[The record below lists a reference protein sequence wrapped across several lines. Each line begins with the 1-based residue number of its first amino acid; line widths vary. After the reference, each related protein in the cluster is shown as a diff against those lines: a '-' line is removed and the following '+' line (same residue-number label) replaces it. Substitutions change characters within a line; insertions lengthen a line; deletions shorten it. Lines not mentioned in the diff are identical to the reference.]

1 MKHSFSKRLTAWLL
15 TVVMAVTM
23 LPAMAAAAESEA
35 ASPLPAAETEAEIP
49 TVPETP
55 APSEAPEAPEAPE
68 DDGDTEGVYSNGEDA
83 QPQGLMRAPMLTAEA
98 DDKRAYYQIIMEDG
112 TAIKLYPGVT
122 GGHCIRTN
130 ESTEAEPGGETP
142 DDYVVRLVGKP
153 AGSTTYHYTLY
164 LKNFK
169 GQSITYCDGETGG
182 PNNRD
187 YLYVEVEGDN
197 YLTAGTESLRDGV
210 YTAIGRTILKGNQD
224 ITYRISNNHPARG
237 LLTIKAV
244 NGDVSGMKK
253 AYGIACQNLNL
264 SGSAIQSGS
273 FVLNVTLSGNKT
285 GDDRAITVTN
295 RLIIDSYASM
305 ILNVQGLNAV
315 YNESKFYGNHTTNP
329 PNDESKFTYFLINT
343 EGNVN
348 VTLDAMGLSGRA
360 CAFYNGYYQ
369 DHNFAPWTDGVNELR
384 KVGKMTV
391 TVRNLNSDQLADARA
406 NPTSIWWVGAK
417 PGWKT
422 ESGKGLLLEELQADG
437 TCIFEYAPG
446 VTPSQIAKVIIYDG
460 AIGNGHYLARAGKEY
475 PPGLGTTI
483 YAPITAPKMWDNI
496 PFKCWTTVDGAPLTF
511 TSADGATSDFA
522 VLLLEPKSTTKLL
535 AMYDPFTS
543 QPKWEPV
550 YNKTYNCYDGKITW
564 EAAYGMQVA
573 AGRLVPENY
582 TLNDSLEPVAVT
594 DPKGRDVLEV
604 WSGVSRFSIED
615 ENCNYSV
622 PEGRYRI
629 ALRNGRDGRWHYSEP
644 FNISYAL
651 AEPQISPGGGF
662 PDGDKVEVTIS
673 SAADAEIWYRVYDDT
688 TQTMPDVQ
696 SYTGWF
702 EIPVTSDRGTVV
714 VEAYATKDGK
724 QSAWATAKFSA
735 KPAAPTVKLPDG
747 TTAKS
752 GTTYLYYDAADISA
766 VVPDGVE
773 VRYGAAPPSNG
784 APGTKLGKG
793 ETFTVSNGDGHLQT
807 TYLCARKTIRSG
819 KRTYT
824 AWSEPFSLVLARVG
838 DLPDPIVKVGGKVME
853 NGSTYTVNG
862 SAEVTLTRPEYCPVD
877 AKLVYTKDSAIPSYC
892 VEYTKPIT
900 ISNQATKLD
909 VYMRAWN
916 SETNKYDASP
926 GGIYHFQI
934 KPGTAARKLF
944 LTDAT
949 AYDSSGNEIK
959 SAVSGTVVTVK
970 ANPYSESG
978 YGVFHSWGG
987 GGTQYLENKKVD
999 TYQPEVTFV
1008 MPDNNVILKALY
1020 STNRAEVQEAM
1031 KKTRLIV
1038 DMGGATNVGESIYLA
1053 VPQYRGISYSWWEGD
1068 EIGTEAQKL
1077 PPYASFDPSKT
1088 YTVKVTITAN
1098 DGLSFPTTPEV
1109 TAAKWLSP
1117 DQEFAITQDKLTVDA
1132 EKKTITFELHLF
1144 KRLALT
1150 LPTLHPGDE
1159 IFSNSE
1165 VGGVPSGMYVR
1176 AISWREPKP
1185 SGYAG
1190 AAGTEY
1196 TILELAL
1203 KTDGDC
1209 LPMIPTVTDT
1219 TADPVSCTVNGKP
1232 YTCTIIADRGLV
1244 CLKDIKV
1251 PVVSQGVSVSG
1262 TAVSWNDTDNAVY
1275 LLYDGSAGD
1284 TDIKAEWKAGVYTTA
1299 LAYTPVKGGMIAN
1312 ADGKRHDQT
1321 FTFQAIPAGD
1331 YKLVILKPGKYV
1343 PKIVPI
1349 TVSEADCDCG
1359 QLKLWLYG
1367 DVNYDGKVNAADSTQ
1382 VLRYFN
1388 AKSPNVFSQG
1398 SAQDQADR
1406 LLAANVNGDSI
1417 INAADSTQILRYFN
1431 NKLPNVLA
1439 NLT

>member
-1 MKHSFSKRLTAWLL
+1 MALVMVTTTLPTMALATAEGGS
-15 TVVMAVTM
+15 TNPPTPAVT
-23 LPAMAAAAESEA
+23 
-35 ASPLPAAETEAEIP
+35 
-49 TVPETP
+49 ETP
-55 APSEAPEAPEAPE
+55 EASEDGGNTESVYNNEE
-68 DDGDTEGVYSNGEDA
+68 DS

-98 DDKRAYYQIIMEDG
+98 DDKRAYYQIIMKDG

-130 ESTEAEPGGETP
+130 SSTEAEPGGETP

-153 AGSTTYHYTLY
+153 ASSTTYYYTLY

-182 PNNRD
+182 PYNPD
-187 YLYVEVEGDN
+187 FLYIEVEGDN
-197 YLTAGTESLRDGV
+197 YLTAGTASLRDGV

-295 RLIIDSYASM
+295 RLIVESYASM

-369 DHNFAPWTDGVNELR
+369 DHNFAAWTDGVNELR

-391 TVRNLNSDQLADARA
+391 TVRNLNSDQLADVRA
-406 NPTSIWWVGAK
+406 NPGGISWVGAK

-422 ESGKGLLLEELQADG
+422 EWGKGLLLDELQADG

-460 AIGNGHYLARAGKEY
+460 EIGNGHYIARAGKEY
-475 PPGLGTTI
+475 PPGIGTTI

-511 TSADGATSDFA
+511 TSADGATNGDLA

-550 YNKTYNCYDGKITW
+550 YNKTYNCYDGKIAWT
-564 EAAYGMQVA
+564 AAYGMQVA

-629 ALRNGRDGRWHYSEP
+629 ALKNGRDGRWHYSEP

-651 AEPQISPGGGF
+651 AEPRISPEGGF
-662 PDGDKVEVTIS
+662 PDGNKVDVTIS

-724 QSAWATAKFSA
+724 QSAWATAKFST

-752 GTTYLYYDAADISA
+752 GTTYIYYDAADISA

-793 ETFTVSNGDGHLQT
+793 ETFTVSNGNGHLQT

-819 KRTYT
+819 NRTYT
-824 AWSEPFSLVLARVG
+824 AWSDLFMLNMVRVAN
-838 DLPDPIVKVGGKVME
+838 LPDPIVKVGGKVMDE
-853 NGSTYTVNG
+853 GSNYMVNG

-877 AKLVYTKDSAIPSYC
+877 AKLVYTEDSAIPSYC

-900 ISNQATKLD
+900 ISNRATKLD
-909 VYMRAWN
+909 VYMRARN

-926 GGIYHFQI
+926 GGTYHFQI
-934 KPGTAARKLF
+934 KPGTTAWKLF

-949 AYDSSGNEIK
+949 AYDSSGNVIER
-959 SAVSGTVVTVK
+959 AVSGTVVTVR
-970 ANPYSESG
+970 ANPYSEGG
-978 YGVFHSWGG
+978 YGVFHSWDG
-987 GGTQYLENKKVD
+987 GGTQYLENEKVD

-1008 MPDNNVILKALY
+1008 MPDKAVRLAAKY

-1038 DMGGATNVGESIYLA
+1038 DMGGATNVGDSIYLA

-1068 EIGTEAQKL
+1068 KIGTEEQKL

-1088 YTVKVTITAN
+1088 YTVKVTLTAN
-1098 DGLSFPTTPEV
+1098 DDLNFPTTPEV

-1117 DQEFAITQDKLTVDA
+1117 NREFAITKDKLTVDA

-1144 KRLALT
+1144 KQLALT

-1176 AISWREPKP
+1176 AISWRDPKP

-1244 CLKDIKV
+1244 CIKDVKV
-1251 PVVSQGVSVSG
+1251 PVVPEGVSVSG
-1262 TAVSWNDTDNAVY
+1262 TVKSYNPGNATTIQLMQGGAEKYSTTIDPTTGSGQKEQSFTFASVAAGKYDLVVVKPGHLSYTVKDVVVGDTALDLATHTNAAISTITLLCGDIDGDGWIDFSDYQELLKSTNYGKQTSAVGVNKIADLDGDTWIDFSDYQILLSSQHYGKSAVSV
-1275 LLYDGSAGD
+1275 SFAG
-1284 TDIKAEWKAGVYTTA
+1284 
-1299 LAYTPVKGGMIAN
+1299 
-1312 ADGKRHDQT
+1312 
-1321 FTFQAIPAGD
+1321 
-1331 YKLVILKPGKYV
+1331 
-1343 PKIVPI
+1343 
-1349 TVSEADCDCG
+1349 
-1359 QLKLWLYG
+1359 
-1367 DVNYDGKVNAADSTQ
+1367 
-1382 VLRYFN
+1382 
-1388 AKSPNVFSQG
+1388 
-1398 SAQDQADR
+1398 
-1406 LLAANVNGDSI
+1406 
-1417 INAADSTQILRYFN
+1417 
-1431 NKLPNVLA
+1431 
-1439 NLT
+1439 

>member
-1 MKHSFSKRLTAWLL
+1 MAWLMAL
-15 TVVMAVTM
+15 VMVTTTLPTMALATAEDGSTNPSTPAVT
-23 LPAMAAAAESEA
+23 
-35 ASPLPAAETEAEIP
+35 
-49 TVPETP
+49 ETP
-55 APSEAPEAPEAPE
+55 EASE
-68 DDGDTEGVYSNGEDA
+68 DDGNTESVYNNEEDS

-142 DDYVVRLVGKP
+142 DNYVVKLVGKP

-164 LKNFK
+164 MKNFK

-187 YLYVEVEGDN
+187 YLYIEVEGDN
-197 YLTAGTESLRDGV
+197 YLTAGTASLRDGV

-285 GDDRAITVTN
+285 GGDRAITVTN
-295 RLIIDSYASM
+295 RLIVDSYASM

-369 DHNFAPWTDGVNELR
+369 DNNFAPWTDGVNELR

-422 ESGKGLLLEELQADG
+422 EDGKGLLLDELQADG

-460 AIGNGHYLARAGKEY
+460 ENGNGHYRARAGQEY
-475 PPGLGTTI
+475 PPGIGTTI
-483 YAPITAPKMWDNI
+483 YAPITAPKISSGI
-496 PFKCWTTVDGAPLTF
+496 PFKCWTTVDGAPLNF
-511 TSADGATSDFA
+511 TSADGATNGDLA

-543 QPKWEPV
+543 QPKWVPV

-564 EAAYGMQVA
+564 TAAYGMANVE
-573 AGRLVPENY
+573 GRLVPENY

-629 ALRNGRDGRWHYSEP
+629 ALKNGSDGRWHYSEP
-644 FNISYAL
+644 FNISYPL
-651 AEPQISPGGGF
+651 AEPQISPEGGF
-662 PDGDKVEVTIS
+662 PDGDKVSVTIS

-688 TQTMPDVQ
+688 TKTMPDVQ

-724 QSAWATAKFSA
+724 QSAWATAKFST

-793 ETFTVSNGDGHLQT
+793 ETFTVSNGNGHLQT

-819 KRTYT
+819 NRTYT

-877 AKLVYTKDSAIPSYC
+877 AKLVYTEDSAIPSYC

-900 ISNQATKLD
+900 ISNHATKLD
-909 VYMRAWN
+909 VYMRARN

-926 GGIYHFQI
+926 GGTYHFQI
-934 KPGTAARKLF
+934 KPGTTAWKLF

-949 AYDSSGNEIK
+949 AYDSSGNEIER
-959 SAVSGTVVTVK
+959 AVSGTVVTVR
-970 ANPYSESG
+970 ANPYPESG
-978 YGVFHSWGG
+978 YGVFRSWEGG
-987 GGTQYLENKKVD
+987 GIQYLENEKVD

-1008 MPDNNVILKALY
+1008 MPDKAVRLAAKY
-1020 STNRAEVQEAM
+1020 STNRTAVQEAM

-1038 DMGGATNVGESIYLA
+1038 DMGGATNVGDSIYLA

-1068 EIGTEAQKL
+1068 KIGTEAQKL

-1088 YTVKVTITAN
+1088 YTVKVTLTAN

-1109 TAAKWLSP
+1109 TAAKWLWK
-1117 DQEFAITQDKLTVDA
+1117 DKDLEFAITKDKLTVDA
-1132 EKKTITFELHLF
+1132 DRKTITFELHLF
-1144 KRLALT
+1144 KQLALT

-1176 AISWREPKP
+1176 AISWRDPKP

-1232 YTCTIIADRGLV
+1232 YTCTIIADKGLV
-1244 CLKDIKV
+1244 CIKDVKV
-1251 PVVSQGVSVSG
+1251 PVVPEGVSVSG
-1262 TAVSWNDTDNAVY
+1262 TAVSWNAADDALYY
-1275 LLYDGSAGD
+1275 LYPSTMEDA
-1284 TDIKAEWKAGVYTTA
+1284 DIKAEWKSDSYTGTA
-1299 LAYTPVKGGMIAN
+1299 CTSKGTPAASGN
-1312 ADGKRHDQT
+1312 QFEQT
-1321 FTFQAIPAGD
+1321 FQFDTVAEGD
-1331 YKLVILKPGKYV
+1331 YKLAIFKPGKYV
-1343 PKIVPI
+1343 PKIVPV
-1349 TVSEADCDCG
+1349 TVGSTDHDCG

-1367 DVNYDGKVNAADSTQ
+1367 DVNYDGKVSVIDATQTQRYAAG
-1382 VLRYFN
+1382 
-1388 AKSPNVFSQG
+1388 KSSKFTEG
-1398 SAQDQADR
+1398 TLQDIEDR
-1406 LLAANVNGDSI
+1406 KLAANVTEPKNHDNRI
-1417 INAADSTQILRYFN
+1417 DVVDATQIQRYIAGKTSTFESM
-1431 NKLPNVLA
+1431 K
-1439 NLT
+1439 

>member
-49 TVPETP
+49 TAPETP
-55 APSEAPEAPEAPE
+55 APSEAPEAPE

-83 QPQGLMRAPMLTAEA
+83 QPQGLMRTPMLTAEA

-153 AGSTTYHYTLY
+153 AGSTTYYYTLY

-182 PNNRD
+182 PYNRD
-187 YLYVEVEGDN
+187 FLYIEVEGDN
-197 YLTAGTESLRDGV
+197 YLTAGTASLRDGV

-273 FVLNVTLSGNKT
+273 FVLNITLSGNKT

-295 RLIIDSYASM
+295 RLIVESYASM

-369 DHNFAPWTDGVNELR
+369 DHNFAAWTDGVNELR

-391 TVRNLNSDQLADARA
+391 TVRNLNSDQLADVRA
-406 NPTSIWWVGAK
+406 NPGGISWVGAK

-422 ESGKGLLLEELQADG
+422 EWGKGLLLDELQADG

-460 AIGNGHYLARAGKEY
+460 EIGNGHYIARAGKEY
-475 PPGLGTTI
+475 PPGIGTTI

-511 TSADGATSDFA
+511 TSADGATNGDLA

-550 YNKTYNCYDGKITW
+550 YNKTYNCYDGKIAWT
-564 EAAYGMQVA
+564 AAYGMQVA

-629 ALRNGRDGRWHYSEP
+629 ALKNGRDGRWHYSEP

-651 AEPQISPGGGF
+651 AEPRISPDGGF
-662 PDGDKVEVTIS
+662 PDGDKVDVTIS

-724 QSAWATAKFSA
+724 QSAWATAKFST

-752 GTTYLYYDAADISA
+752 GTTYIYYDAADISA

-793 ETFTVSNGDGHLQT
+793 ETFTVSNGNGHLQT

-819 KRTYT
+819 NRTYT

-838 DLPDPIVKVGGKVME
+838 DLPQATLKV
-853 NGSTYTVNG
+853 NGRDMQSGATYTVDG

-877 AKLVYTKDSAIPSYC
+877 AQIVYSDNSAVPSYC
-892 VEYTKPIT
+892 TKYTGPIT
-900 ISNQATKLD
+900 ISHRATTLD
-909 VYMRAWN
+909 VYTRAWN
-916 SETNKYDASP
+916 SEKNAYDASP
-926 GGIYHFQI
+926 RDVYHFQI
-934 KPGTAARKLF
+934 KQGTTPWKLN
-944 LTDAT
+944 LTNAK
-949 AYDSSGNEIK
+949 AYDSTGTQITT
-959 SAVSGTVVTVK
+959 AYSGTVVTVR
-970 ANPYSESG
+970 ADPSP
-978 YGVFHSWGG
+978 
-987 GGTQYLENKKVD
+987 GGTGAFHYWIGLSSYLENPEVEK
-999 TYQPEVTFV
+999 YLPEVTFV
-1008 MPDNNVILKALY
+1008 MPERIVTAKPSY
-1020 STNRAEVQEAM
+1020 TSSTAINYTKV
-1031 KKTRLIV
+1031 IV
-1038 DMGGATNVGESIYLA
+1038 DMDATAGGSSLYLDDPA
-1053 VPQYRGISYSWWEGD
+1053 LRSISYSWWEGD
-1068 EIGTEAQKL
+1068 TVGAEADKL
-1077 PPYASFDPSKT
+1077 LSYVTFDPNKT
-1088 YTVKVTITAN
+1088 YTARVTVTAN
-1098 DGLSFPTTPEV
+1098 DGATFDSDATVSTASRKKVSRAFTVPEH
-1109 TAAKWLSP
+1109 
-1117 DQEFAITQDKLTVDA
+1117 ELTRDGNTSV
-1132 EKKTITFELHLF
+1132 TFEIHPAA
-1144 KRLALT
+1144 RLALT
-1150 LPTLHPGDE
+1150 MPALHPGDQMLSAAD
-1159 IFSNSE
+1159 F
-1165 VGGVPSGMYVR
+1165 GGLPYGMNVR
-1176 AISWREPKP
+1176 AITWASTPP
-1185 SGYAG
+1185 AYAG
-1190 AAGTEY
+1190 AVGTEY
-1196 TILELAL
+1196 TISEMVLEL
-1203 KTDGDC
+1203 DGTC
-1209 LPMIPTVTDT
+1209 P
-1219 TADPVSCTVNGKP
+1219 PVFIGCTLNGVSYSCSYSKENDA
-1232 YTCTIIADRGLV
+1232 II
-1244 CLKDIKV
+1244 LKDIKV

-1417 INAADSTQILRYFN
+1417 INAADSTQIIRYFN

>member
-1 MKHSFSKRLTAWLL
+1 MALVMVTTTLPTMALATAEGGS
-15 TVVMAVTM
+15 TNPPTPAVT
-23 LPAMAAAAESEA
+23 
-35 ASPLPAAETEAEIP
+35 
-49 TVPETP
+49 ETP
-55 APSEAPEAPEAPE
+55 EASE
-68 DDGDTEGVYSNGEDA
+68 DDGNTESVYNNEEDS
-83 QPQGLMRAPMLTAEA
+83 QPQSLMRAPMLTAEA
-98 DDKRAYYQIIMEDG
+98 DDKRAYYQIIMKDG

-130 ESTEAEPGGETP
+130 SSTEAEPGGETP
-142 DDYVVRLVGKP
+142 DNYVVKL
-153 AGSTTYHYTLY
+153 GSYYQGYGVYDWELY
-164 LKNFK
+164 LKNFD
-169 GQSITYCDGETGG
+169 GQSITYCDGEEGY
-182 PNNRD
+182 PFHRD
-187 YLYVEVEGDN
+187 GMTIEVEGEN
-197 YLTAGTESLRDGV
+197 TLTAGAESLRNGV
-210 YTAIGRTILKGNQD
+210 YTAIGRTIVNNQQD
-224 ITYRISNNHPARG
+224 ISFRLSNKYNIYGVSPARG
-237 LLTIKAV
+237 SLTIKSDCSV
-244 NGDVSGMKK
+244 PGMKR
-253 AYGIACQNLNL
+253 ACGIACKDLEIA
-264 SGSAIQSGS
+264 GSYEPVASM
-273 FVLNVTLSGNKT
+273 TLTVNMSGNSEGT
-285 GDDRAITVTN
+285 DRAISVTN
-295 RLIIDSYASM
+295 RFMITAYASM
-305 ILNVQGLNAV
+305 YLNVQGLNAV
-315 YNESKFYGNHTTNP
+315 YNESKYYVYGTHTKPSDSDKNL
-329 PNDESKFTYFLINT
+329 FFLIDT
-343 EGNVN
+343 HGSVIVN
-348 VTLDAMGLSGRA
+348 LDTMGLDGNIT
-360 CAFYNGYYQ
+360 AFYNNYYR
-369 DHNFAPWTDGVNELR
+369 DLNYAPHNDGLNELR
-384 KVGKMTV
+384 KVGEMRV
-391 TVRNLNSDQLADARA
+391 TVRNLHPDKLATARA
-406 NPTSIWWVGAK
+406 NPNNIGWVGAW
-417 PGWKT
+417 PGWTT
-422 ESGKGLLLEELQADG
+422 EDGKGLLLDELQADG

-446 VTPSQIAKVIIYDG
+446 VTPSQIGKVIFYDG
-460 AIGNGHYLARAGKEY
+460 ETGGNTGYIRYRARAYKEY
-475 PPGLGTTI
+475 PPTGGATI
-483 YAPITAPKMWDNI
+483 NAPVTAPKVGNDI
-496 PFKCWTTVDGAPLTF
+496 PFKRWTTVDGAPLTF
-511 TSADGATSDFA
+511 LSEDGATSNLA
-522 VLLLEPKSTTKLL
+522 ILQLQPKSTTKLL

-543 QPKWEPV
+543 QPKWVPV
-550 YNKTYNCYDGKITW
+550 YNSTYNCYDGKIAW

-582 TLNDSLEPVAVT
+582 KLNDSLEPVAVT

-629 ALRNGRDGRWHYSEP
+629 ALKNGRDGRWHYSEP

-651 AEPQISPGGGF
+651 AEPRISPEGGF
-662 PDGDKVEVTIS
+662 PDGDKVSVTIS

-688 TQTMPDVQ
+688 TKTMPDVQ

-724 QSAWATAKFSA
+724 QSAWATAKFST

-793 ETFTVSNGDGHLQT
+793 ETFTVSNGNGHLQT
-807 TYLCARKTIRSG
+807 TYLCARKTIRSSN
-819 KRTYT
+819 RTYT

-877 AKLVYTKDSAIPSYC
+877 AKLVYTEDSAIPSYC

-900 ISNQATKLD
+900 ISNHATKLD
-909 VYMRAWN
+909 VYMRARN
-916 SETNKYDASP
+916 SGTNKYDASP
-926 GGIYHFQI
+926 GGTYHFQI
-934 KPGTAARKLF
+934 KPGTTAWKLF

-949 AYDSSGNEIK
+949 AYDSSGNEIER
-959 SAVSGTVVTVK
+959 AVSGTVVTVR

-978 YGVFHSWGG
+978 YGVFRSWEGG
-987 GGTQYLENKKVD
+987 GIQYLENEKVD

-1008 MPDNNVILKALY
+1008 MPDKAVRLAAKY
-1020 STNRAEVQEAM
+1020 STNRTAVQEAM

-1038 DMGGATNVGESIYLA
+1038 DMGGATNVGDSIYLA

-1068 EIGTEAQKL
+1068 TIGTEEQKL

-1088 YTVKVTITAN
+1088 YTVKVTLTAN

-1109 TAAKWLSP
+1109 TAAKWLWK
-1117 DQEFAITQDKLTVDA
+1117 DKDLEFAITRDKLTVDA

-1144 KRLALT
+1144 KQLALT

-1159 IFSNSE
+1159 IPTTSE
-1165 VGGVPSGMYVR
+1165 VGGVPCGMHVR
-1176 AISWREPKP
+1176 GISWRDPKP

-1244 CLKDIKV
+1244 CIKDVKV
-1251 PVVSQGVSVSG
+1251 PVVPEGVSVSG
-1262 TAVSWNDTDNAVY
+1262 TVKGWNATDDALYY
-1275 LLYDGSAGD
+1275 LYPSTMEDAN
-1284 TDIKAEWKAGVYTTA
+1284 IKAEWKSGGYTGTA
-1299 LAYTPVKGGMIAN
+1299 CTSKGTPTASGNQFA
-1312 ADGKRHDQT
+1312 QT
-1321 FTFQAIPAGD
+1321 FQFDTVAEGD
-1331 YKLVILKPGKYV
+1331 YKLAIFKPGKYV

-1349 TVSEADCDCG
+1349 TVGSTDHDCG

-1367 DVNYDGKVNAADSTQ
+1367 DVNYDGKVKSGDATQ
-1382 VLRYFN
+1382 ILKYVALKKTLT
-1388 AKSPNVFSQG
+1388 AEE
-1398 SAQDQADR
+1398 
-1406 LLAANVNGDSI
+1406 LLAAYVNDDGKVKSGD
-1417 INAADSTQILRYFN
+1417 ATQILKYVALN
-1431 NKLPNVLA
+1431 NSAFDHMK
-1439 NLT
+1439 

>member
-1 MKHSFSKRLTAWLL
+1 MAWLMAL
-15 TVVMAVTM
+15 VMVTTM
-23 LPAMAAAAESEA
+23 LPTMALATAEGGSTN
-35 ASPLPAAETEAEIP
+35 PPTPAVT
-49 TVPETP
+49 ETP
-55 APSEAPEAPEAPE
+55 EASE
-68 DDGDTEGVYSNGEDA
+68 DDGNTESVYNNEEDS
-83 QPQGLMRAPMLTAEA
+83 QPQSLMRAPMLTAEA

-153 AGSTTYHYTLY
+153 AGSTTYYYTLY

-182 PNNRD
+182 PYNRD
-187 YLYVEVEGDN
+187 FLYIEVEGDN
-197 YLTAGTESLRDGV
+197 YLTAGTASLRDGV

-273 FVLNVTLSGNKT
+273 FVLNITLSGNKT

-295 RLIIDSYASM
+295 RLIVESYASM

-369 DHNFAPWTDGVNELR
+369 DHNFAAWTDGVNELR

-391 TVRNLNSDQLADARA
+391 TVRNLNSDQLADVRA
-406 NPTSIWWVGAK
+406 NPGGISWVGAK

-422 ESGKGLLLEELQADG
+422 EWGKGLLLDELQADG

-460 AIGNGHYLARAGKEY
+460 EIGNGHYIARAGKEY
-475 PPGLGTTI
+475 PPGIGTTI

-511 TSADGATSDFA
+511 TSADGATNGDLA

-550 YNKTYNCYDGKITW
+550 YNKTYNCYDGKIAWT
-564 EAAYGMQVA
+564 AAYGMQVA

-629 ALRNGRDGRWHYSEP
+629 ALKNGRDGRWHYSEP

-651 AEPQISPGGGF
+651 AEPRISPDGGF
-662 PDGDKVEVTIS
+662 PDGDKVDVTIS

-724 QSAWATAKFSA
+724 QSAWATAKFST

-752 GTTYLYYDAADISA
+752 GTTYIYYDAADISA

-793 ETFTVSNGDGHLQT
+793 ETFTVSNGNGHLQT

-819 KRTYT
+819 NRTYT

-877 AKLVYTKDSAIPSYC
+877 AKLVYTEDSAIPSYC

-926 GGIYHFQI
+926 GGIYHFTI

-949 AYDSSGNEIK
+949 AYDSSGKEIK
-959 SAVSGTVVTVK
+959 SAVSGTVVTVR
-970 ANPYSESG
+970 ANPYSEGG
-978 YGVFHSWGG
+978 YGVFRSWDG
-987 GGTQYLENKKVD
+987 GGTTYLENEKVD

-1008 MPDNNVILKALY
+1008 MPDINVILRAKY
-1020 STNRAEVQEAM
+1020 STNRAAVQEAM

-1038 DMGGATNVGESIYLA
+1038 DMGGATNVGDSIYLA

-1068 EIGTEAQKL
+1068 KIGTEAQKL

-1088 YTVKVTITAN
+1088 YTVKVTLTAN
-1098 DGLSFPTTPEV
+1098 DGLNFPTTPEV
-1109 TAAKWLSP
+1109 TAAKWLWK
-1117 DQEFAITQDKLTVDA
+1117 DKDLEFAITKDKLTVDA
-1132 EKKTITFELHLF
+1132 DRKTITFELHLF
-1144 KRLALT
+1144 KQLALT

-1176 AISWREPKP
+1176 AISWRDPKP

-1244 CLKDIKV
+1244 CIKDVKV
-1251 PVVSQGVSVSG
+1251 PVVPEGVSVSG
-1262 TAVSWNDTDNAVY
+1262 TVKSYNPGNATTIQLMQGGTEMY
-1275 LLYDGSAGD
+1275 QTTIAADSGSGQ
-1284 TDIKAEWKAGVYTTA
+1284 KE
-1299 LAYTPVKGGMIAN
+1299 
-1312 ADGKRHDQT
+1312 QS
-1321 FTFQAIPAGD
+1321 FTFASVAAGKYD
-1331 YKLVILKPGKYV
+1331 LVVVKPGHLSYTVKDVEVGDAAIDLTELADKPYQT
-1343 PKIVPI
+1343 I
-1349 TVSEADCDCG
+1349 TLLA
-1359 QLKLWLYG
+1359 G
-1367 DVNYDGKVNAADSTQ
+1367 DVNGDGKINLTDLSIFKNNFGKT
-1382 VLRYFN
+1382 
-1388 AKSPNVFSQG
+1388 G
-1398 SAQDQADR
+1398 SAVTN
-1406 LLAANVNGDSI
+1406 LLADITGDGK
-1417 INAADSTQILRYFN
+1417 INLLDLGVFKN
-1431 NKLPNVLA
+1431 NFGKTTSACTVA
-1439 NLT
+1439 Y

>member
-35 ASPLPAAETEAEIP
+35 ASPLPAAETKAEIP
-49 TVPETP
+49 TVPEIP
-55 APSEAPEAPEAPE
+55 APSEAPEAPE

-83 QPQGLMRAPMLTAEA
+83 QPQGQMRAPMLTAEA

-112 TAIKLYPGVT
+112 TVIKLYPGVT

-153 AGSTTYHYTLY
+153 AGSTTYYYTLY

-182 PNNRD
+182 PYNPD
-187 YLYVEVEGDN
+187 FLYIEVEGDN
-197 YLTAGTESLRDGV
+197 YLTAGTASLRDGV

-369 DHNFAPWTDGVNELR
+369 DHNFAAWTDGVNELR

-391 TVRNLNSDQLADARA
+391 TVRNLNSDQLADVRA
-406 NPTSIWWVGAK
+406 NPGGISWVGAK

-422 ESGKGLLLEELQADG
+422 EWGKGLLLDELQADG

-460 AIGNGHYLARAGKEY
+460 EIGNGHYIARAGKEY
-475 PPGLGTTI
+475 PPGIGTTI

-511 TSADGATSDFA
+511 LSEDGATSDLA
-522 VLLLEPKSTTKLL
+522 ILQLQPKSTTKLL

-543 QPKWEPV
+543 QPRWEPV
-550 YNKTYNCYDGKITW
+550 FNKEENRNDGRIRWATG
-564 EAAYGMQVA
+564 YGLEPA
-573 AGRLVPENY
+573 DSWLVPEDY
-582 TLNDSLEPVAVT
+582 TLKDDLNPIPVT
-594 DPKGRDVLEV
+594 DRRGAIVMDVK
-604 WSGVSRFSIED
+604 SGETLFSND
-615 ENCNYSV
+615 LNFRYSV
-622 PEGRYRI
+622 PAGRYRI
-629 ALRNGRDGRWHYSEP
+629 ALRDDDSRWYYSDPFTIHYP
-644 FNISYAL
+644 L
-651 AEPQISPGGGF
+651 AQPQFTPEGGF
-662 PDGDKVEVTIS
+662 TDSDTQTVTIT
-673 SAADAEIWYRVYDDT
+673 AVEGAEIWYAVYDDT
-688 TQTMPDVQ
+688 TQTSPAFQ
-696 SYTGWF
+696 RYT
-702 EIPVTSDRGTVV
+702 EPLTIPVTTRQGTVV
-714 VEAYATKDGK
+714 VVAYALKDGERSK
-724 QSAWATAKFSA
+724 TVQAKFSA
-735 KPAAPTVKLPDG
+735 KPAVPVVKLPDG
-747 TTAKS
+747 TLAKN
-752 GTTYLYYDAADISA
+752 GDTYTYYDAADISA
-766 VVPDGVE
+766 VAPDGVE
-773 VRYGAAPPSNG
+773 IRYSANAPFDGAL
-784 APGTKLGKG
+784 GTKLDKD
-793 ETFTVSNGDGHLQT
+793 ETFTVSNGDGHVQI
-807 TYLCARKTIRSG
+807 TYLRARKTLQSG
-819 KRTYT
+819 DQTYT
-824 AWSEPFSLVLARVG
+824 AWSDLFMLNMVRVAY
-838 DLPDPIVKVGGKVME
+838 LPQATLKV
-853 NGSTYTVNG
+853 NGHDMQSGATYTVDG

-877 AKLVYTKDSAIPSYC
+877 AQIVYSDNSAVPSYC
-892 VEYTKPIT
+892 TKYTGPIT
-900 ISNQATKLD
+900 ISHRATTLD
-909 VYMRAWN
+909 VYTRAWN
-916 SETNKYDASP
+916 SEKNAYDASP
-926 GGIYHFQI
+926 RDVYHFQI
-934 KPGTAARKLF
+934 KQGTTPWKLN
-944 LTDAT
+944 LTNAK
-949 AYDSSGNEIK
+949 AYDSTGKQITT
-959 SAVSGTVVTVK
+959 AYSGTVVTVR
-970 ANPYSESG
+970 ADPSP
-978 YGVFHSWGG
+978 
-987 GGTQYLENKKVD
+987 GGTGAFYYWIGLSGYLENPEVEK
-999 TYQPEVTFV
+999 YLPEVTFV
-1008 MPDNNVILKALY
+1008 MPERIVTAKPSY
-1020 STNRAEVQEAM
+1020 TSSTAINYTKV
-1031 KKTRLIV
+1031 IV
-1038 DMGGATNVGESIYLA
+1038 DMDATAGGSSLYLDDPA
-1053 VPQYRGISYSWWEGD
+1053 LRSISYSWWEGD
-1068 EIGTEAQKL
+1068 TVGAEADKL
-1077 PPYASFDPSKT
+1077 SSYVTFDPNKT
-1088 YTVKVTITAN
+1088 YTARVTVTAN
-1098 DGLSFPTTPEV
+1098 DGAAFDSEATVSTASRKKVSRAFTVPEH
-1109 TAAKWLSP
+1109 
-1117 DQEFAITQDKLTVDA
+1117 KLTRDGNTSV
-1132 EKKTITFELHLF
+1132 TFEIHPAA
-1144 KRLALT
+1144 RLALT
-1150 LPTLHPGDE
+1150 MPALHPGDQMLSVAD
-1159 IFSNSE
+1159 F
-1165 VGGVPSGMYVR
+1165 GGLPYGMNVR
-1176 AISWREPKP
+1176 TITWASTPP
-1185 SGYAG
+1185 AYAG
-1190 AAGTEY
+1190 AVGTEY
-1196 TILELAL
+1196 TISEMVLEL
-1203 KTDGDC
+1203 DGTC
-1209 LPMIPTVTDT
+1209 P
-1219 TADPVSCTVNGKP
+1219 PVFIGCTLNGVSYSCSYSKENDA
-1232 YTCTIIADRGLV
+1232 II
-1244 CLKDIKV
+1244 LKDIKV

-1262 TAVSWNDTDNAVY
+1262 TAVSWNDTDNAAY

-1284 TDIKAEWKAGVYTTA
+1284 TDIKAEWKAGAYTTA

-1321 FTFQAIPAGD
+1321 FTFQTIPAGD

-1349 TVSEADCDCG
+1349 TVGEADYDCG

-1417 INAADSTQILRYFN
+1417 INAADSTQIIRYFN

>member
-35 ASPLPAAETEAEIP
+35 ASPLPAAETDAEIP

-55 APSEAPEAPEAPE
+55 APSEAPEAPE

-83 QPQGLMRAPMLTAEA
+83 QPQGLMRTPMLTAEA

-130 ESTEAEPGGETP
+130 SSTEAEPGGETP
-142 DDYVVRLVGKP
+142 DNYVVKL
-153 AGSTTYHYTLY
+153 GSYYQGYGVYDWELY
-164 LKNFK
+164 LKNFD
-169 GQSITYCDGETGG
+169 GQSITYCDGEEGY
-182 PNNRD
+182 PFHRD
-187 YLYVEVEGDN
+187 GMTIEVEGDN
-197 YLTAGTESLRDGV
+197 TLTAGAESLRNGV
-210 YTAIGRTILKGNQD
+210 YTAIGRTIVNNQQD
-224 ITYRISNNHPARG
+224 ISFRLSNKYNIYGVSPARG
-237 LLTIKAV
+237 SLTIKSDRSV
-244 NGDVSGMKK
+244 PGMKR
-253 AYGIACQNLNL
+253 ACGIACKDLEIAGTYEPVA
-264 SGSAIQSGS
+264 SM
-273 FVLNVTLSGNKT
+273 TLTVNMSGNSEGT
-285 GDDRAITVTN
+285 DRAISVTN
-295 RLIIDSYASM
+295 RFMITAYASM
-305 ILNVQGLNAV
+305 YLNVQGLNAV
-315 YNESKFYGNHTTNP
+315 YNESKYYVYGTHTKPSDSDKNL
-329 PNDESKFTYFLINT
+329 FFLIDT
-343 EGNVN
+343 HGSVIVN
-348 VTLDAMGLSGRA
+348 LDTMGLDGNIT
-360 CAFYNGYYQ
+360 AFYNNYYR
-369 DHNFAPWTDGVNELR
+369 DLNYAPHNDGLNELR
-384 KVGKMTV
+384 KVGEMRV
-391 TVRNLNSDQLADARA
+391 TVRNLHPDKLATARA
-406 NPTSIWWVGAK
+406 NPTNIGWVGAW
-417 PGWKT
+417 PGWTT
-422 ESGKGLLLEELQADG
+422 EDGKGLLLDELQADG

-460 AIGNGHYLARAGKEY
+460 EIGNGHYLARAGKEY
-475 PPGLGTTI
+475 PPGIGTTI

-511 TSADGATSDFA
+511 TSADGATNGDLA

-550 YNKTYNCYDGKITW
+550 YNKTYNCYDGKIAW

-582 TLNDSLEPVAVT
+582 KLNDSLEPVAVT

-629 ALRNGRDGRWHYSEP
+629 ALKNGRDGRWHYSEP

-651 AEPQISPGGGF
+651 AEPRISPDGGF
-662 PDGDKVEVTIS
+662 PDGDKVDVTIS

-724 QSAWATAKFSA
+724 QSAWATAKFST

-752 GTTYLYYDAADISA
+752 GTTYIYYDAADISA

-793 ETFTVSNGDGHLQT
+793 ETFTVSNGNGHLQT

-819 KRTYT
+819 NRTYT

-838 DLPDPIVKVGGKVME
+838 DLPQATLKV
-853 NGSTYTVNG
+853 NGRDMQSGATYTVDG

-877 AKLVYTKDSAIPSYC
+877 AQIVYSDNSAVPSYC
-892 VEYTKPIT
+892 TKYTGPIT
-900 ISNQATKLD
+900 ISHRATTLD
-909 VYMRAWN
+909 VYTRAWN
-916 SETNKYDASP
+916 SEKNAYDASP
-926 GGIYHFQI
+926 RDVYHFQI
-934 KPGTAARKLF
+934 KQGTTPWKLN
-944 LTDAT
+944 LTNAK
-949 AYDSSGNEIK
+949 AYDSTGKQITT
-959 SAVSGTVVTVK
+959 AYSGTAVTVR
-970 ANPYSESG
+970 ADPSP
-978 YGVFHSWGG
+978 
-987 GGTQYLENKKVD
+987 GGTGAFHYWIGLSSYLENPEVEK
-999 TYQPEVTFV
+999 YLPEVTFV
-1008 MPDNNVILKALY
+1008 MPERIVTAKPSY
-1020 STNRAEVQEAM
+1020 TSSTAINYTKV
-1031 KKTRLIV
+1031 IV
-1038 DMGGATNVGESIYLA
+1038 DMDATAGGSSLYLDDPA
-1053 VPQYRGISYSWWEGD
+1053 LRSISYSWWEGD
-1068 EIGTEAQKL
+1068 TVGAEADKL
-1077 PPYASFDPSKT
+1077 SSYVTFDPNKT
-1088 YTVKVTITAN
+1088 YTARVTVTAN
-1098 DGLSFPTTPEV
+1098 DGATFDSDATVSTASRKKVSRAFTVPEH
-1109 TAAKWLSP
+1109 
-1117 DQEFAITQDKLTVDA
+1117 ELTRGGNTSV
-1132 EKKTITFELHLF
+1132 TFEIHPAA
-1144 KRLALT
+1144 RLALT
-1150 LPTLHPGDE
+1150 MPALHPGDQMLSAAD
-1159 IFSNSE
+1159 F
-1165 VGGVPSGMYVR
+1165 GGLPYGMNVR
-1176 AISWREPKP
+1176 AITWASTPP
-1185 SGYAG
+1185 AYAG
-1190 AAGTEY
+1190 AVGTEY
-1196 TILELAL
+1196 TISEMALEL
-1203 KTDGDC
+1203 DGTC
-1209 LPMIPTVTDT
+1209 P
-1219 TADPVSCTVNGKP
+1219 PVFIGCTLNGVSYSCSYSKENDA
-1232 YTCTIIADRGLV
+1232 II
-1244 CLKDIKV
+1244 LKDIKV

-1349 TVSEADCDCG
+1349 TVSEADYDCG

>member
-23 LPAMAAAAESEA
+23 LPAMAAAVESEA

-55 APSEAPEAPEAPE
+55 ALSEAPEAPE

-98 DDKRAYYQIIMEDG
+98 DDKRAYYQIIMKDG

-130 ESTEAEPGGETP
+130 SSTEAEPGGETP
-142 DDYVVRLVGKP
+142 DNYVVKL
-153 AGSTTYHYTLY
+153 GSYYQGYGVYDWELY
-164 LKNFK
+164 LKNFD
-169 GQSITYCDGETGG
+169 GQSITYCDGEEGY
-182 PNNRD
+182 PFHRD
-187 YLYVEVEGDN
+187 GMTIEVEGDN
-197 YLTAGTESLRDGV
+197 TLTAGAESLRNGV
-210 YTAIGRTILKGNQD
+210 YTAIGRTIVNNQQD
-224 ITYRISNNHPARG
+224 ISFRLSNKYNIYGVSPARG
-237 LLTIKAV
+237 SLTIKSDRSV
-244 NGDVSGMKK
+244 PGMKR
-253 AYGIACQNLNL
+253 ACGIACKDLEIAGTYEPVA
-264 SGSAIQSGS
+264 SM
-273 FVLNVTLSGNKT
+273 TLTVNMSGNSEGT
-285 GDDRAITVTN
+285 DRAISVTN
-295 RLIIDSYASM
+295 RFMITAYASM
-305 ILNVQGLNAV
+305 YLNVQGLNAV
-315 YNESKFYGNHTTNP
+315 YNESKYYVYGTHTKPSDSDKNL
-329 PNDESKFTYFLINT
+329 FFLIDT
-343 EGNVN
+343 HGSVIVN
-348 VTLDAMGLSGRA
+348 LDTMGLDGNIT
-360 CAFYNGYYQ
+360 AFYNNYYR
-369 DHNFAPWTDGVNELR
+369 DLNYAPHNDGLNELR
-384 KVGKMTV
+384 KVGEMRV
-391 TVRNLNSDQLADARA
+391 TVRNLHPDKLATARA
-406 NPTSIWWVGAK
+406 NPTNIGWVGAW
-417 PGWKT
+417 PGWTT
-422 ESGKGLLLEELQADG
+422 EDGKGLLLDELQADG

-460 AIGNGHYLARAGKEY
+460 EIGNGHYIARAGKEY
-475 PPGLGTTI
+475 PPGIGTTI

-511 TSADGATSDFA
+511 TSADGATNGDLA

-550 YNKTYNCYDGKITW
+550 YNKTYNCYDGKIAWT
-564 EAAYGMQVA
+564 AAYGMQVA

-629 ALRNGRDGRWHYSEP
+629 ALKNGRDGRWHYSEP

-651 AEPQISPGGGF
+651 AEPRISPDGGF
-662 PDGDKVEVTIS
+662 PDGDKVDVTIS

-724 QSAWATAKFSA
+724 QSAWATAKFST

-752 GTTYLYYDAADISA
+752 GTTYIYYDAADISA

-793 ETFTVSNGDGHLQT
+793 ETFTVSNGNGHLQT

-819 KRTYT
+819 NRTYT

-838 DLPDPIVKVGGKVME
+838 DLPQATLKV
-853 NGSTYTVNG
+853 NGHDMQSGATYTVDG

-877 AKLVYTKDSAIPSYC
+877 AQIVYSDNSAVPSYC
-892 VEYTKPIT
+892 TKYTGPIT
-900 ISNQATKLD
+900 ISHRATTLD
-909 VYMRAWN
+909 VYTRAWN
-916 SETNKYDASP
+916 SEKNAYDASP
-926 GGIYHFQI
+926 RDVYHFQI
-934 KPGTAARKLF
+934 KQGTTPWKLN
-944 LTDAT
+944 LTNAK
-949 AYDSSGNEIK
+949 AYDSTGTQITT
-959 SAVSGTVVTVK
+959 AYSGTVVTVR
-970 ANPYSESG
+970 ADPSP
-978 YGVFHSWGG
+978 
-987 GGTQYLENKKVD
+987 GGTGAFHYWIGLSGYLENPEVEK
-999 TYQPEVTFV
+999 YLPEVTFV
-1008 MPDNNVILKALY
+1008 MPERIVTAKPSY
-1020 STNRAEVQEAM
+1020 TSSTAINYTKV
-1031 KKTRLIV
+1031 IV
-1038 DMGGATNVGESIYLA
+1038 DMDATAGGSSLYLDDPA
-1053 VPQYRGISYSWWEGD
+1053 LRSISYSWWEGD
-1068 EIGTEAQKL
+1068 TVGAEADKL
-1077 PPYASFDPSKT
+1077 LSYVTFDPNKT
-1088 YTVKVTITAN
+1088 YTARVTVTAN
-1098 DGLSFPTTPEV
+1098 DGATFDSEATVSTASRKKVSRAFTVPEH
-1109 TAAKWLSP
+1109 
-1117 DQEFAITQDKLTVDA
+1117 ELTRDGNTSV
-1132 EKKTITFELHLF
+1132 TFEIHPAA
-1144 KRLALT
+1144 RLALT
-1150 LPTLHPGDE
+1150 MPALHPGDQMLSAAD
-1159 IFSNSE
+1159 F
-1165 VGGVPSGMYVR
+1165 GGLPYGMNVR
-1176 AISWREPKP
+1176 AITWASTPP
-1185 SGYAG
+1185 AYAG
-1190 AAGTEY
+1190 AVGTEY
-1196 TILELAL
+1196 TISEMVLEL
-1203 KTDGDC
+1203 DGTC
-1209 LPMIPTVTDT
+1209 P
-1219 TADPVSCTVNGKP
+1219 PVFIGCTLNGVSYSCSYSKENDA
-1232 YTCTIIADRGLV
+1232 II
-1244 CLKDIKV
+1244 LKDIKV

-1321 FTFQAIPAGD
+1321 FTFQTIPAGD

-1349 TVSEADCDCG
+1349 TVGEAGYDCG

-1417 INAADSTQILRYFN
+1417 INAADSTQIIRYFN